1 MPFTVKEIKKV
12 SADYDFILGTFFKSF
27 REDDEISLNYVS
39 DSIKISKAHLSN
51 FEHGKKRLSDDKLKT
66 LKKFYG
72 IEFNEDK
79 EKLTEIRELLLK
91 IYQTYVELDEET
103 EFNLLENAIKRKDE
117 FVYSYGCFTFKLIE
131 LMHMI
136 RIERK
141 EELTQN
147 KIDEVLN
154 LMDVYN
160 NEEKCILYDLITINN
175 IYNNDY
181 MQAKIN
187 ILKALDFSK
196 LSDIHFLNLVVLY
209 HSIIIFQRVNNPVK
223 ALLYCEEAIQKGERE
238 KLYMRLFYLYM
249 HKGNCFSRL
258 YLFDEAKNCYLEIL
272 DKTKFLKD
280 NFFIIAIY
288 ENLCWN
294 SLKAKN
300 YKETIEY
307 ANLAIKNGSNG
318 EDLLYYIVYALFHLD
333 EYNECLKLIESNS
346 KKIDNHSFS
355 YLIQLSIKYKINKDN
370 DKFLKTINECYELSK
385 TERDYESQ
393 ILVLNMM
400 LDYFKELNAFEKIA
414 NIQEQLL
421 SLYVRN

>member
-1 MPFTVKEIKKV
+1 MPFTVKEIKKG
-12 SADYDFILGTFFKSF
+12 SADYDFILGTFFKRF
-27 REDDEISLNYVS
+27 REDDGISLNYVS
-39 DSIKISKAHLSN
+39 DSIKVSKAHLSN
-51 FEHGKKRLSDDKLKT
+51 FEHGKKRLSDDKFKMLIE
-66 LKKFYG
+66 FYE

-79 EKLTEIRELLLK
+79 EKLSEIRELLLK
-91 IYQTYVELDEET
+91 IYQTYVEFDEET

-117 FVYSYGCFTFKLIE
+117 FVYSYGSFTFKLIE
-131 LMHMI
+131 LMYMI

-154 LMDVYN
+154 LIDVYN

-181 MQAKIN
+181 QKAKIYV
-187 ILKALDFSK
+187 LKALDFSK
-196 LSDIHFLNLVVLY
+196 LSDIHFLNLVALY

-258 YLFDEAKNCYLEIL
+258 YLFDEAKDCYLEIL
-272 DKTKFLKD
+272 NKTKFLKD
-280 NFFIIAIY
+280 KFFIIAIY

-307 ANLAIKNGSNG
+307 ANLAIKNGSHNN
-318 EDLLYYIVYALFHLD
+318 DIQYYIVHALFYLN
-333 EYNECLKLIESNS
+333 EYNECLKVIEANS
-346 KKIDNHSFS
+346 KKIDNNSFS
-355 YLIQLSIKYKINKDN
+355 YLIQLSIKYKINKDY
-370 DKFLKTINECYELSK
+370 DKFLKTINVCYELSK

-400 LDYFKELNAFEKIA
+400 LEHFKELNDFEKIA

-421 SLYVRN
+421 RLYVRN